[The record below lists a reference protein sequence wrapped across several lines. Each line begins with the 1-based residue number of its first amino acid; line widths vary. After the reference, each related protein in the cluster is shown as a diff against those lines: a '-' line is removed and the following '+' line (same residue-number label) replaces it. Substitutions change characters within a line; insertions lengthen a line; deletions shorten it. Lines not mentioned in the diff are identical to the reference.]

1 MTNPPTIRDVD
12 RLRQLSE
19 EGVAIW
25 LDDLSRDRLET
36 GTLQKLVDECYIVGV
51 TTNPTIF
58 EAAITKSSAYDG
70 QLKTHAQLGSDP
82 EAAIK
87 DLTTDDVRAACDLL
101 EPVVERT
108 GRRDGRV
115 SIEVDPRLAYETQAT
130 ADQAHELW
138 AEVDRPN
145 LYVKIPGTAQGL
157 PAITATIADGISV
170 NVTLIFTV
178 DRYREVMDAYAA
190 GLEQRLAAG
199 QRLDGI
205 ASVASFF
212 VSRVDTEIDKRLET
226 IGTNDALA
234 LRGQAAVAN
243 ARLAYQAYQE
253 FVAGERWRRLESA
266 GAARQRPLWA
276 STGTKNPEYSDT
288 LYVTELVAPETV
300 NTMPQ
305 KTLEAVADHG
315 EIRGDTVT
323 RTYDEARVLF
333 DRLVEVGV
341 DLDDVGRVLEEQGVE
356 KFATSWTSLID
367 TVEATLQAGR

>member
-1 MTNPPTIRDVD
+1 MTNPPAIREAD

-19 EGVAIW
+19 QGVAIW
-25 LDDLSRDRLET
+25 LDDLSRDRLEA
-36 GTLQKLVDECYIVGV
+36 GTLQKLVDECYVVGV

-58 EAAITKSSAYDG
+58 QTAITKSSAYDE
-70 QLKTHAQLGSDP
+70 QLAMHAQGRSDAK
-82 EAAIK
+82 AAIH

-101 EPVVERT
+101 APVAERT
-108 GRRDGRV
+108 DGRDGRV
-115 SIEVDPRLAYETQAT
+115 SIEVDPGLAYETQPT
-130 ADQAHELW
+130 IDQAHELW
-138 AEVDRPN
+138 AEVDRRN
-145 LYVKIPGTAQGL
+145 LFVKIPGTGAGL
-157 PAITATIADGISV
+157 PAITSAIADGISI

-199 QRLDGI
+199 QALSGI
-205 ASVASFF
+205 GSVASFF

-226 IGTNDALA
+226 IGTDEALG

-243 ARLAYQAYQE
+243 ARLAYQAYEE
-253 FVAGERWRRLESA
+253 FIAGERWQRLEQA

-276 STGTKNPEYSDT
+276 STGTKNPDYSDT

-300 NTMPQ
+300 NTMPE

-315 EIRGDTVT
+315 EIRGDTIHG
-323 RTYDEARVLF
+323 TYDEARAVF
-333 DRLVEVGV
+333 DQLRAVGV
-341 DLDDVGRVLEEQGVE
+341 DLDDVGRVLEDEGVE
-356 KFATSWTSLID
+356 KFSTSWNSLLD

>member
-1 MTNPPTIRDVD
+1 MTNPPTIRDTD
-12 RLRQLSE
+12 RLRQLTE
-19 EGVAIW
+19 QGVAIW

-36 GTLQKLVDECYIVGV
+36 GTLQKLVDQCHVVGV

-58 EAAITKSSAYDG
+58 QTAITKSSAYEG
-70 QLKTHAQLGSDP
+70 QLRTHAQAGSD
-82 EAAIK
+82 ADSAVR

-101 EPVVERT
+101 APVAART
-108 GRRDGRV
+108 NGLDGRV
-115 SIEVDPRLAYETQAT
+115 SIEVDPRLADETQPT
-130 ADQAHELW
+130 LDQARELW
-138 AEVDRPN
+138 QEVDRPN
-145 LYVKIPGTAQGL
+145 LFVKIPGTVAGL
-157 PAITATIADGISV
+157 PAITSAIADGISV

-190 GLEQRLAAG
+190 GLEQRLAAN
-199 QRLDGI
+199 QPLDGI

-212 VSRVDTEIDKRLET
+212 VSRVDTEIDNRLET
-226 IGTNDALA
+226 IGTDEALA

-243 ARLAYQAYQE
+243 ARLAYQAYEE
-253 FVAGERWRRLESA
+253 FVATERWQRLEQP

-300 NTMPQ
+300 NTMPE
-305 KTLEAVADHG
+305 KTLEAVSDHG
-315 EIRGDTVT
+315 EIRGDTIHG
-323 RTYDEARVLF
+323 TYAEAGAVF
-333 DRLVEVGV
+333 DRLRNVGV

-356 KFATSWTSLID
+356 KFCASWNALLD

>member
-19 EGVAIW
+19 QGVAIW
-25 LDDLSRDRLET
+25 LDDLSRDRLEA
-36 GTLQKLVDECYIVGV
+36 GTLQKLVDECHVVGV

-58 EAAITKSSAYDG
+58 QTAISKSSAYDG
-70 QLKTHAQLGSDP
+70 QLSMHAHRGSD
-82 EAAIK
+82 AGTAIR

-101 EPVVERT
+101 APVAERT
-108 GRRDGRV
+108 RRRDGRV
-115 SIEVDPRLAYETQAT
+115 SIEVDPRLAFQTQAT
-130 ADQAHELW
+130 IDQAHDLW

-145 LYVKIPGTAQGL
+145 LFVKIPGTVLGL
-157 PAITATIADGISV
+157 PAITSAIADGISV

-178 DRYREVMDAYAA
+178 DRYRDVMDAYAS

-199 QRLDGI
+199 RPLDGI

-212 VSRVDTEIDKRLET
+212 VSRVDTEIDNRLEA
-226 IGTNDALA
+226 IGTDEALA

-243 ARLAYQAYQE
+243 ARLAYQAFEE
-253 FVAGERWRRLESA
+253 FIATKRWQQIEEAG
-266 GAARQRPLWA
+266 GARQRPLWA

-300 NTMPQ
+300 NTMPE

-315 EIRGDTVT
+315 EIRGDTIHG
-323 RTYDEARVLF
+323 TYDQARAVF
-333 DRLVEVGV
+333 DRLAEVGV
-341 DLDDVGRVLEEQGVE
+341 DLDDVGRVLERQGVE
-356 KFATSWTSLID
+356 KFATSWTDLLD

>member
-36 GTLQKLVDECYIVGV
+36 GTLQKLVDECYVVGV

-70 QLKTHAQLGSDP
+70 QMKTHAQLGSDP

-101 EPVVERT
+101 EPVAERT

-130 ADQAHELW
+130 SNQAHELW

-145 LYVKIPGTAQGL
+145 LFVKIPGTAPGL
-157 PAITATIADGISV
+157 PAITSAIADGISV

-199 QRLDGI
+199 QQLAGI

-226 IGTNDALA
+226 IGTDDALA

-253 FVAGERWRRLESA
+253 FVAGERWGRLESA

-276 STGTKNPEYSDT
+276 STGTKNAEYSDT
-288 LYVTELVAPETV
+288 LYVSELVAPETV
-300 NTMPQ
+300 NTMPE

-315 EIRGDTVT
+315 EIRGDTIT
-323 RTYDEARVLF
+323 GTYAEARVMF

-356 KFATSWTSLID
+356 KFATSWTSLIN

>member
-19 EGVAIW
+19 QGVAIW
-25 LDDLSRDRLET
+25 LDDLSRDRLEA
-36 GTLQKLVDECYIVGV
+36 GTLQKLVDECHVVGV

-58 EAAITKSSAYDG
+58 QTAISKSSAYDG
-70 QLKTHAQLGSDP
+70 QFSMHAHRGSD
-82 EAAIK
+82 AGTAIR

-101 EPVVERT
+101 APVAERT
-108 GRRDGRV
+108 RRRDGRV
-115 SIEVDPRLAYETQAT
+115 SIEVDPRLAFQTQAT
-130 ADQAHELW
+130 IDQAHDLW
-138 AEVDRPN
+138 AEVDRTN
-145 LYVKIPGTAQGL
+145 LFVKIPGTVIGL
-157 PAITATIADGISV
+157 PAITSAIADGISV

-178 DRYREVMDAYAA
+178 DRYRDVMDAYAS

-199 QRLDGI
+199 RPLDGI

-212 VSRVDTEIDKRLET
+212 VSRVDTEIDNRLEA
-226 IGTNDALA
+226 IGTDEALA

-243 ARLAYQAYQE
+243 ARLAYQAFEE
-253 FVAGERWRRLESA
+253 FIATKRWQQIEEAG
-266 GAARQRPLWA
+266 GARQRPLWA

-300 NTMPQ
+300 NTMPE

-315 EIRGDTVT
+315 EIRGDTIHG
-323 RTYDEARVLF
+323 TYDQARAVF
-333 DRLVEVGV
+333 DRLAEVGV
-341 DLDDVGRVLEEQGVE
+341 DLDDVGRVLERQGVE
-356 KFATSWTSLID
+356 KFATSWTDLLD